1 MNDLTAISLFAG
13 AGGDTLGMLLA
24 NVNVVGYVEYDKACI
39 DTHERN
45 FPDCKLIGKDIC
57 SVPDEEVL
65 TYANVID
72 ILFGGFPCQSFS
84 HGGKKDAEDPRGFL
98 YREFVRFVRLI
109 RPKFIL
115 GENVKG
121 LLKRKMT
128 DGRLFID
135 VIMGEFAELGYT
147 IKHNLFN
154 MRNYGI
160 PQSRER
166 VLIYGIRNDLNIDF
180 DLGEL
185 SHLPPR
191 FNRDIV
197 QYSLER
203 ALLVEKENLLDI
215 IPEGQCVED
224 LEDVSEPSLTPPT
237 NLVKCYNTDA
247 ISFRTRGKPTWSCV
261 VDKDDVAR
269 TILCSY
275 GRMPRL
281 FVPVRNGVGVYLR
294 PYTVKELQQI
304 QGFPEDFE
312 ILGKYT
318 EQVNQIGNAIP
329 PLFVKHVVNYIREH
343 M

>member
-24 NVNVVGYVEYDKACI
+24 DVNIVGYVEYDKACI
-39 DTHERN
+39 ATHERN

-57 SVPDEEVL
+57 SVPDEVVL

-84 HGGKKDAEDPRGFL
+84 HGGKKDSEDPRGFL

-135 VIMGEFAELGYT
+135 VIMSEFAELGYT

-154 MRNYGI
+154 MKNYGI

-197 QYSLER
+197 EYSLER

-215 IPEGQCVED
+215 IPEEQCVED
-224 LEDVSEPSLTPPT
+224 LEDVSDPCLTPPT

-294 PYTVKELQQI
+294 PYTIKELQQI

-312 ILGKYT
+312 ILGKYI

-329 PLFVKHVVNYIREH
+329 PLFVKHVVNYIKEH

>member
-13 AGGDTLGMLLA
+13 AGGDTLGMLMA
-24 NVNVVGYVEYDKACI
+24 DVNVVGYVEYDKACI
-39 DTHERN
+39 ATHERN
-45 FPDCKLIGKDIC
+45 FPECKLIGKDIC
-57 SVPDEEVL
+57 EIPDEEVL

-166 VLIYGIRNDLNIDF
+166 VLIYGIRNDLSIDF
-180 DLGEL
+180 DLGGL

-197 QYSLER
+197 EYSLER
-203 ALLVEKENLLDI
+203 ALLVEKENLLDL
-215 IPEGQCVED
+215 IPDDQCVED
-224 LEDVSEPSLTPPT
+224 LKDVSDPCLTPPT

-312 ILGKYT
+312 ILGKYI

-329 PLFVKHVVNYIREH
+329 PLFVKHVVNYIKEY